1 MTRPVEYTD
10 IVSVHVD
17 HVLPTTLSDAWEL
30 IVSCPELWLGDA
42 VRVEMDG
49 TYAVDGCLESAHA
62 YGRIEEVALL
72 ERVVRTWH
80 PQVWDDA
87 AIVEISTIEAGPVST
102 QVSVHVEE
110 VPEHV
115 GLDAITRHWQ
125 TALERL
131 ATAIG
136 EPRRP
141 QAA

>member
-1 MTRPVEYTD
+1 MTRRVEYTD
-10 IVSVHVD
+10 IVSVHVE
-17 HVLPTTLSDAWEL
+17 HELPTTISDAWEL

-49 TYAVDGCLESAHA
+49 TYAVDGCIESAHA

-72 ERVVRTWH
+72 ERVVLTWQ
-80 PQVWDDA
+80 PEVWDDA
-87 AIVEISTIEAGPVST
+87 ALVEICTTEAGPDST
-102 QVSVHVEE
+102 QVSVHVED

-115 GLDAITRHWQ
+115 GLEAVARHWR
-125 TALERL
+125 TALERIAS
-131 ATAIG
+131 ATA